1 MMMRYDTTREDASIR
16 PFIHHE
22 PSAADGNL
30 AALWRD
36 LGVERNGRRALLND
50 AAPMAAIRRA
60 ITGQEEILLV
70 LQ

>member
-1 MMMRYDTTREDASIR
+1 VLSEVYEQFRATPVQVD
-16 PFIHHE
+16 
-22 PSAADGNL
+22 L

-36 LGVERNGRRALLND
+36 LGDERNGRRALLND
-50 AAPMAAIRRA
+50 AAPLAAIRRA